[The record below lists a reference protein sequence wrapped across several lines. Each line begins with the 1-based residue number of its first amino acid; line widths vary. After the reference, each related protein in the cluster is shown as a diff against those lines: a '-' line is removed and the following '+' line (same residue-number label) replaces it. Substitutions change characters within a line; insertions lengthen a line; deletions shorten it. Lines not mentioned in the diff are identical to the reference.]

1 MRKQNSGFIVNI
13 SSGAGRFGYP
23 GASAYVSTKFAVEG
37 LTESMSYELEP
48 FGIKVILIEPGFVK
62 TNFQQA
68 IIRSQHPNSPYFQM
82 MQKRAAAS
90 SRFFQNGS
98 EPELVAKTVLTA
110 INTPNPNLRYL
121 VGKDV
126 EEWVKS
132 KNSMTDAEFHDMMMK
147 DLSD

>member
-1 MRKQNSGFIVNI
+1 
-13 SSGAGRFGYP
+13 
-23 GASAYVSTKFAVEG
+23 
-37 LTESMSYELEP
+37 MSYELEP

-68 IIRSQHPNSPYFQM
+68 MIRSQDPNSPYSQI
-82 MQKRAAAS
+82 MQKRAAVS
-90 SRFFQNGS
+90 NQLIQSGS
-98 EPELVAKTVLTA
+98 APELVAKVVLTA

-132 KNSMTDAEFHDMMMK
+132 KESMTDAEFHNMMAK